1 VINKGFFR
9 LLGPFVVVAGVLALS
24 ASPGV
29 AAIAIGQ
36 TATAGAKVDGV
47 QVPSGTTL
55 LSPARVETGTSPAV
69 LHLSNGRVLA
79 FSEATDAM
87 VESVGGDV
95 RLNVLSGNVAYTDGS
110 GEVAFLSASNSL
122 LLDQEGQIQEGARVS
137 ESASAEDTERLCELQ
152 DWSAELWQACTGP
165 NRKEADCAW
174 ELLEVAA
181 SVAPTYVGKTAYLAC
196 KDRNPLDL
204 TCDCRPPA
212 AIWWKVGAGVGAAA
226 GLYLLIDD
234 DDEKSASPTTP

>member
-1 VINKGFFR
+1 MINKGVFR
-9 LLGPFVVVAGVLALS
+9 LLGPFLAVAGALVLC

-55 LSPARVETGTSPAV
+55 LSPARVETGATQAV
-69 LHLSNGRVLA
+69 VHLSNGRVLA

-95 RLNVLSGNVAYTDGS
+95 RLDVRSGNVAYTDSS
-110 GEVAFLSASNSL
+110 GEVAFLTASNSL
-122 LLDQEGQIQEGARVS
+122 QLDQEGQIQEGARVS
-137 ESASAEDTERLCELQ
+137 EAASEGSENLCQLQ
-152 DWSAELWQACTGP
+152 NWTAELWQACAGP
-165 NRKEADCAW
+165 DRKDADCAW

-181 SVAPTYVGKTAYLAC
+181 SLAPGYVGKTAYFAC

-204 TCDCRPPA
+204 SCDCKPA
-212 AIWWKVGAGVGAAA
+212 AIACWKVAAGVGAAG
-226 GLYLLIDD
+226 GLYWLIDR

>member
-1 VINKGFFR
+1 MINKGLFR
-9 LLGPFVVVAGVLALS
+9 LLGPFLVVAGVLALC

-69 LHLSNGRVLA
+69 VHLSNGRVLA
-79 FSEATDAM
+79 FSEETDAM

-95 RLNVLSGNVAYTDGS
+95 RLDVRSGSVAYTDGS
-110 GEVAFLSASNSL
+110 GEVAFLTASNSVQ
-122 LLDQEGQIQEGARVS
+122 LDQEGQIQEGARVS
-137 ESASAEDTERLCELQ
+137 EPASEDSERLCQLQ
-152 DWSAELWQACTGP
+152 NWTAELWQACTGP
-165 NRKEADCAW
+165 NRKDADCAW

-181 SVAPTYVGKTAYLAC
+181 SLAPTYIGKTAYFAC

-204 TCDCRPPA
+204 SCDCKPA
-212 AIWWKVGAGVGAAA
+212 VIAWWKVGAGVGAAA

-234 DDEKSASPTTP
+234 DDETPASPTTP

>member
-1 VINKGFFR
+1 VINKGVFGFYA
-9 LLGPFVVVAGVLALS
+9 PFLAIAGAIVLCS
-24 ASPGV
+24 SPGM

-36 TATAGAKVDGV
+36 TATAGAKVDGIR
-47 QVPSGTTL
+47 VPSGTTL
-55 LSPARVETGTSPAV
+55 LSPARVETGVTPAIV
-69 LHLSNGRVLA
+69 HLSNGRVLA

-95 RLNVLSGNVAYTDGS
+95 RLAVRSGNVAYTDGS

-122 LLDQEGQIQEGARVS
+122 VLDQEGQIQEGARVTP
-137 ESASAEDTERLCELQ
+137 SASAEDSERLCELQ
-152 DWSAELWQACTGP
+152 DWTAGLWQACTGP

-181 SVAPTYVGKTAYLAC
+181 SVAPNYVGKTAYLAC

-212 AIWWKVGAGVGAAA
+212 VVWWKVGAGVALAA
-226 GLYLLIDD
+226 GLYKHIDL
-234 DDEKSASPTTP
+234 DDETSASPTTP

>member
-1 VINKGFFR
+1 MINKGFFGLPR
-9 LLGPFVVVAGVLALS
+9 SFLAIAGAIVLC

-47 QVPSGTTL
+47 RVPSGTTL
-55 LSPARVETGTSPAV
+55 LSPARVETGVTPAIV
-69 LHLSNGRVLA
+69 HLSNGRVLA
-79 FSEATDAM
+79 FSEETDAM
-87 VESVGGDV
+87 VESIGGDV
-95 RLNVLSGNVAYTDGS
+95 RLAVRSGNVAYSDSS
-110 GEVAFLSASNSL
+110 GEVEFLTASNSL
-122 LLDQEGQIQEGARVS
+122 LLDQEGQIQEGERVS
-137 ESASAEDTERLCELQ
+137 DSASAEDTERLCELQ
-152 DWSAELWQACTGP
+152 SWTTELWQACTGP
-165 NRKEADCAW
+165 DRKEADCAW

-181 SVAPTYVGKTAYLAC
+181 SLVPTYVGKTAYLAC

-234 DDEKSASPTTP
+234 DEKSASPTTP